1 MHAERL
7 VYKLDTFTD
16 LHRAAQEHM
25 RALIWWFFAD
35 LKAYRFDPGA
45 RRTGCAVL
53 DRPDIPLHTN
63 GSERDI
69 RCQVIKRKLGG
80 GTHSDVGRDC
90 GDACLGLMRTCAKLG
105 IGLWGHLGDR
115 LGAAG
120 RPGPNSPILSATAA
134 SQPAV
139 SRPGFCPAHRNVG

>member
-1 MHAERL
+1 M
-7 VYKLDTFTD
+7 
-16 LHRAAQEHM
+16 
-25 RALIWWFFAD
+25 
-35 LKAYRFDPGA
+35 A
-45 RRTGCAVL
+45 RCAVL
-53 DRPDIPLHTN
+53 VPSPYAYQKARWLVPARLHANKPELLMALERPEIPLHTN

-134 SQPAV
+134 SQPDV